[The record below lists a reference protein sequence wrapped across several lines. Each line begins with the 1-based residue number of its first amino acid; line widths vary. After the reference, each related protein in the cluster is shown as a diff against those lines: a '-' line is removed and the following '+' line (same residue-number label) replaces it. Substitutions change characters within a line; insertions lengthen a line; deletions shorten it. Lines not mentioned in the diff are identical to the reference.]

1 MAVATGLIKTPG
13 DLKELRYEFQEKYEH
28 TLAENTRKSFTSI
41 LEQIEKRLL
50 SKEGKEEIEFFHD
63 KRLPQDVQ
71 NIIHNF
77 CDQIDGVDS
86 QSVGFKLENA
96 EKTIKYCGERRDEIL
111 EFLWNGHVE
120 KLVSSLWGKNMSH
133 HS

>member
-1 MAVATGLIKTPG
+1 M
-13 DLKELRYEFQEKYEH
+13 
-28 TLAENTRKSFTSI
+28 N
-41 LEQIEKRLL
+41 
-50 SKEGKEEIEFFHD
+50 FFHD

-77 CDQIDGVDS
+77 SDQIDGVDS

-111 EFLWNGHVE
+111 EFLWNGHGE
-120 KLVSSLWGKNMSH
+120 TCQFSMG
-133 HS
+133 